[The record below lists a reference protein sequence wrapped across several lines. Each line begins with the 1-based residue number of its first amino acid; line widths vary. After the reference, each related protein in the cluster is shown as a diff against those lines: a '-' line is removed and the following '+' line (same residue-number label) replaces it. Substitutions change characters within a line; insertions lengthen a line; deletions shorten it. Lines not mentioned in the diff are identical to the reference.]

1 MKTFERDGINLHL
14 PDNWEVEVEDSSE
27 GWSVAAQ
34 SPGTAFLLASF
45 DPSMEDPSAMAD
57 AALEGLRE
65 EYSQLDADSA
75 IETIA
80 GQPSVG
86 FDINF
91 IHLDLTNSC
100 WVRTLEAGVGAL
112 LLLGQCTD
120 DELDLYEH
128 ELLGIMQSIE
138 IEE

>member
-1 MKTFERDGINLHL
+1 MKTFERDGIKLQF
-14 PDNWEVEVEDSSE
+14 PDNWKVEVEDSQE
-27 GWSVAAQ
+27 GWTVEGQ
-34 SPGTAFLLASF
+34 SPGTAFLVASY
-45 DPSMEDPSAMAD
+45 DPGMDDPTAMAD
-57 AALEGLRE
+57 AVLEGLRE
-65 EYSQLDADSA
+65 EYSQLDADNA
-75 IETIA
+75 LETIA

-100 WVRTLEAGVGAL
+100 WVRTLEAGVGSL
-112 LLLGQCTD
+112 LLMGQCTD

-128 ELLGIMQSIE
+128 ELQQVMQSTE